1 MPQDPSGE
9 DRFGFDFHEKTQ
21 HTGEIS
27 SKPYEATSGFALNEL
42 IGGSYRVLEFIGEG
56 GMGLVYKVEHIHMN
70 KILALKVLK
79 TEHLSENVWKRFRL
93 EAQAISRL
101 DHANIIKIYDM
112 NQTPDGRPF
121 YTMELLA
128 GESLADYLQEQQRL
142 PLDQALP
149 IFRQVCSALAY
160 AHERGIIHRDIK
172 PGNIMLLEPLGS
184 GLGSRVK
191 IVDFGIVKVLDGG
204 EQIGQG
210 LTMQGEVFGSPLY
223 MSPEQCAG
231 SKLDARADM
240 YSVAVTLFQALTGKP
255 PLLGRTAAETTIM
268 HHTVMPPSLSEV
280 AGVDFPPEL
289 EAVVAKM
296 LAKAPDDR
304 YRSLAEVASVLLT
317 IERKYSGAPLPLG
330 SAEPL
335 RINEALFD
343 TELIASENSETG
355 ESNSLENRNSKS
367 VVAIAALFSV
377 VAIVAIVFLCSRL
390 WASPAKP
397 KVSVSSATY
406 VGLNPSIEA
415 SKKQRAAELD
425 AVEVSSSPETDKA
438 VALFMR
444 ERKEP
449 YLLVGK
455 NGLVRFSFPA
465 QISIGTIE
473 TIGPGLQPRHEAQGE
488 FQWRTGRGISFSA
501 NEVTRAHPELLRFF
515 PYGSL
520 HALKFVGGEP
530 GSTAPIDY
538 ILRQPNLF
546 ILDLSGIPIGDSDFK
561 AIAGLKK
568 LKNLNIS
575 SSNISQRALF
585 DSKLL
590 SRLEGVGLIGLD
602 NCTPVLKALVSSQE
616 LKSLTLTSAKLTK
629 SDFALIA
636 KMSRIQS
643 LDLSGTKLDD
653 EDLKQLT
660 KLKKITY
667 LNLFS
672 TNITPKS
679 VPTLRQFRGLNS
691 IVLSP
696 EVDAAYFGTMQP
708 LQKTELSN

>member
-9 DRFGFDFHEKTQ
+9 DRFGFDFYEKTQ

-121 YTMELLA
+121 YTMELLS
-128 GESLADYLQEQQRL
+128 GESLADYLQEHQRL
-142 PLDQALP
+142 SIDLALP

-172 PGNIMLLEPLGS
+172 PGNIMLLEPTGS
-184 GLGSRVK
+184 GLGYRVK
-191 IVDFGIVKVLDGG
+191 IVDFGIVKVLDSG

-240 YSVAVTLFQALTGKP
+240 YSVAVTLFQALAGKP

-268 HHTVMPPSLSEV
+268 HHTVMPPSLAEV

-330 SAEPL
+330 SVEPL

-343 TELIASENSETG
+343 TDFIASENSETG
-355 ESNSLENRNSKS
+355 ESNSFENRNSKS
-367 VVAIAALFSV
+367 VLAIAALFSV
-377 VAIVAIVFLCSRL
+377 VAIVAIIFLCSRL

-397 KVSVSSATY
+397 KVAVSSATY
-406 VGLNPSIEA
+406 VGLNPSIEP
-415 SKKQRAAELD
+415 SKKQLAAELD
-425 AVEVSSSPETDKA
+425 AVEVTSSPETDKA
-438 VALFMR
+438 IALFMK

-449 YLLVGK
+449 YFTRAKDGTVT
-455 NGLVRFSFPA
+455 FSFPD
-465 QISIGTIE
+465 QISIGVID
-473 TIGPGLQPRHEAQGE
+473 TIGFGGQKSYQAMGKFTLPP
-488 FQWRTGRGISFSA
+488 WRQISFTA
-501 NEVTRAHPELLRFF
+501 NAISLAHPELLKFF
-515 PYGSL
+515 PANSL
-520 HALKFVGGEP
+520 DCLKFAGLKPRSAVL
-530 GSTAPIDY
+530 IDF
-538 ILRQPNLF
+538 IMRQQNLSV
-546 ILDLSGIPIGDSDFK
+546 LDLSATEINESDLR
-561 AIAGLKK
+561 AISGLKK
-568 LKNLNIS
+568 LGSLSIDTSSIS
-575 SSNISQRALF
+575 NRALF
-585 DSKLL
+585 ASKLL
-590 SRLEGVGLIGLD
+590 QRLECVGLLNLRD
-602 NCTPVLKALVSSQE
+602 STPVLQSLLASKRLNNLV
-616 LKSLTLTSAKLTK
+616 LMSAKLNK
-629 SDFALIA
+629 SDFAIIA
-636 KMSRIQS
+636 QMSRLTS
-643 LDLSGTKLDD
+643 LDLSGTNIDD
-653 EDLKQLT
+653 NDLKQLT
-660 KLKKITY
+660 VLRNVRFI
-667 LNLFS
+667 NLFA
-672 TNITPKS
+672 TRITKKS
-679 VPTLRQFRGLNS
+679 VPTLRRFPALHDP
-691 IVLSP
+691 VLPP
-696 EVDAAYFGTMQP
+696 EVGAVYFGA
-708 LQKTELSN
+708 L

>member
-121 YTMELLA
+121 YTMELLS
-128 GESLADYLQEQQRL
+128 GESLADYLQEHQRL
-142 PLDQALP
+142 SIDLALP

-172 PGNIMLLEPLGS
+172 PGNIMLLEPTGS
-184 GLGSRVK
+184 GLGYRVK
-191 IVDFGIVKVLDGG
+191 IVDFGIVKVLDSG

-240 YSVAVTLFQALTGKP
+240 YSVAVTLFQALAGKP

-268 HHTVMPPSLSEV
+268 HHTVMPPSLAEV

-330 SAEPL
+330 SVEPL

-343 TELIASENSETG
+343 TDFIASENSETG
-355 ESNSLENRNSKS
+355 ESNSFENRNSKS
-367 VVAIAALFSV
+367 VLAIAALFSV
-377 VAIVAIVFLCSRL
+377 VAIVAIIFLCSRL

-397 KVSVSSATY
+397 KVAVSSATY
-406 VGLNPSIEA
+406 VGLNPSMEP
-415 SKKQRAAELD
+415 SKKQLAAELD
-425 AVEVSSSPETDKA
+425 AVEVTSSPETDKA
-438 VALFMR
+438 IALFMK

-449 YLLVGK
+449 YFTRAKDGTVT
-455 NGLVRFSFPA
+455 FSFPD
-465 QISIGTIE
+465 QISIGVID
-473 TIGPGLQPRHEAQGE
+473 TIGFGGQKSYQAMGKFTLPP
-488 FQWRTGRGISFSA
+488 WRQISFTA
-501 NEVTRAHPELLRFF
+501 NAISLAHPELLKFF
-515 PYGSL
+515 PANSL
-520 HALKFVGGEP
+520 DCLKFAGLKPRSAVL
-530 GSTAPIDY
+530 IDF
-538 ILRQPNLF
+538 IMRQQNLSV
-546 ILDLSGIPIGDSDFK
+546 LDLSATEINESDLR
-561 AIAGLKK
+561 AISGLKK
-568 LKNLNIS
+568 LGSLSIDTSSIS
-575 SSNISQRALF
+575 NRALF
-585 DSKLL
+585 ASKLL
-590 SRLEGVGLIGLD
+590 QRLECVGLLNLRD
-602 NCTPVLKALVSSQE
+602 STPVLQSLLASKRLNNLV
-616 LKSLTLTSAKLTK
+616 LMSAKLNK
-629 SDFALIA
+629 SDFAIIA
-636 KMSRIQS
+636 QMSRLTS
-643 LDLSGTKLDD
+643 LDLSGTNIDD
-653 EDLKQLT
+653 NDLKQLT
-660 KLKKITY
+660 VLRNVRFI
-667 LNLFS
+667 NLFA
-672 TNITPKS
+672 TRITKKS
-679 VPTLRQFRGLNS
+679 VPTLRRFPALHDP
-691 IVLSP
+691 VLPP
-696 EVDAAYFGTMQP
+696 EVGAVYFGA
-708 LQKTELSN
+708 L